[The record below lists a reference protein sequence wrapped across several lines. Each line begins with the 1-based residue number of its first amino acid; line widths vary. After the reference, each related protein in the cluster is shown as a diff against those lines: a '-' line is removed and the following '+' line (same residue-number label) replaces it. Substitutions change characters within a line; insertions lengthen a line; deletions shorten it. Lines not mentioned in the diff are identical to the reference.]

1 MADKKPQKGA
11 GRSAGTGN
19 VTIDLGEAI
28 DKKLRSAGMAG
39 RGALTRPQYRPG
51 GQRPGGGMYRPGMY
65 GGYRPWYASQFGSGR
80 FGLGGVLGLP
90 STVQNTTKMLTGALL
105 GIAGNRALVRVTPE
119 LIATGSRVVHEAIAF
134 GVGLIPLLAKK
145 NDMTLGVA
153 LPGFVFLA
161 GSVAD
166 WALDTVG
173 VRRPALQGAG
183 SPRGG
188 HDAALAARQRLEAM
202 RQRVTPGAL
211 PRVVA
216 QPTHA

>member
-1 MADKKPQKGA
+1 MADKKPQKSA

-51 GQRPGGGMYRPGMY
+51 GHRPGGLYRPGMY
-65 GGYRPWYASQFGSGR
+65 GGYRPWYASQFGGGR
-80 FGLGGVLGLP
+80 LGLGAVLGLP
-90 STVQNTTKMLTGALL
+90 ESVNTTKMLTGALL

-119 LIATGSRVVHEAIAF
+119 LISTGSKLVHEAIAF
-134 GVGLIPLLAKK
+134 GVGIIPLLVKR
-145 NDMTLGVA
+145 NDMTVGVA
-153 LPGFVFLA
+153 LPGLVFFG
-161 GSVAD
+161 GSIAD
-166 WALDTVG
+166 WALDAVG

-183 SPRGG
+183 VPRAG
-188 HDAALAARQRLEAM
+188 HDAALAARERLAAM
-202 RQRVTPGAL
+202 RSRVVPGSL